1 MGLFIIFGICIF
13 FYLLLEEDGTI
24 NYFKTMEEY
33 NKDIKWNIECRR
45 TNYNVLL
52 SREYSEKDY
61 RTLFRGIRDFIL
73 LNLVLNAFSIVI
85 VVIISFFASLLVEME
100 PYDYS
105 FNIKALND
113 NSRIEGEFRGST
125 FSSRGYIREELS
137 YSYLREYEQ
146 GEKIEHIPADNTY
159 IKYDDEIQPHIT
171 VYKERCAPTELM
183 KFLFFEDF
191 FNEERVIRYELTVPT
206 GSVQND
212 VYEIDME

>member
-1 MGLFIIFGICIF
+1 
-13 FYLLLEEDGTI
+13 
-24 NYFKTMEEY
+24 
-33 NKDIKWNIECRR
+33 
-45 TNYNVLL
+45 
-52 SREYSEKDY
+52 
-61 RTLFRGIRDFIL
+61 
-73 LNLVLNAFSIVI
+73 
-85 VVIISFFASLLVEME
+85 ME

-137 YSYLREYEQ
+137 YSYLREYGQ

-183 KFLFFEDF
+183 KFLFFDDF